1 MRLYVLRHAIA
12 EDGAPGQPDS
22 ARQLTGTGRSRC
34 RLVLA
39 RARASGVRPATILSS
54 PYARAV
60 QTAEIAKAEL
70 GVPSAPVTTMTLAP
84 WAHVEDL
91 WDEVRDRSQAGD
103 VLLSGHN
110 PQLSLFTAW
119 LLGAR
124 ADALW
129 LKKSALAALDI
140 GRAGPDP
147 RAELR
152 WLLTYGALKR

>member
-1 MRLYVLRHAIA
+1 MKLYVLRHAIA
-12 EDGAPGQPDS
+12 EDGTPGQPDS
-22 ARQLTGTGRSRC
+22 ARELTDTGRRRC

-39 RARASGVRPATILSS
+39 RARASGVRPVAILTS

-60 QTAEIAKAEL
+60 QTAEIARAEL
-70 GVPSAPVTTMTLAP
+70 GVARRPDTTMTLAP

-91 WDEVRDRSQAGD
+91 WDEVRDRSLEGD

-124 ADALW
+124 ADSLW